1 MGDTI
6 VGNKLTHKLVQS
18 NYNYEGELV
27 YETEH
32 YVFQES
38 DTVFLY
44 SIPKSDFLVFYIF
57 NRNQGDTIT
66 LDAPYTIPG
75 LGSKYRLVIDSVST
89 VVIDNTPL
97 QKYKT
102 SALDEYS
109 LQGQGYFMD
118 RIGGLTWFSP
128 TPITGIP
135 EGPGPIR
142 CYSDLQVDTNFQTYN
157 WDYRLSSA
165 LPSPPEVS
173 NINIYPNPV
182 DDAVFVDSEYP
193 IEKLSLFQLDGK
205 LLISGHNNSI
215 DISTLPKGCYILLI
229 TLESGKMFRK
239 KIVKS

>member
-1 MGDTI
+1 MKTILTIFVFICCFGFVTHAFSQEFGGTGSEWYYDGHNAAPPEYSGYIRFKNMGDTI

-157 WDYRLSSA
+157 
-165 LPSPPEVS
+165 
-173 NINIYPNPV
+173 
-182 DDAVFVDSEYP
+182 
-193 IEKLSLFQLDGK
+193 
-205 LLISGHNNSI
+205 
-215 DISTLPKGCYILLI
+215 
-229 TLESGKMFRK
+229 
-239 KIVKS
+239 